1 MFTINFFQRG
11 RVKTTKNIKKCPPK
25 TSIESI
31 CSIFDI
37 SLSSPW
43 FPCRTWKAS
52 WSNSCRRI
60 KSWAP
65 RRGGNAQKI
74 HGKIPGKIPWNCPRN
89 RFGSMDWFVGE
100 HLNRF
105 YHGFYH
111 QIFGGF
117 GFQFSHHPIL
127 WEVCDRDF
135 PANFPETWADLATPA
150 TCWVLICTLCGR
162 VTWNSSGSAEG
173 SCWSCWGALELGR
186 YRWDRFALDERLVGA
201 VKIWMSSLDQN
212 VACWVAPF
220 HWWEAGQTSFGDL
233 KVHSRKEAWLAIGI
247 S

>member
-1 MFTINFFQRG
+1 MPCLPSIFFQRA
-11 RVKTTKNIKKCPPK
+11 RYTTKNIKK
-25 TSIESI
+25 

-65 RRGGNAQKI
+65 RRGRNAQDFPMGKS
-74 HGKIPGKIPWNCPRN
+74 HGKICPESW
-89 RFGSMDWFVGE
+89 GSMDWFVGE

-127 WEVCDRDF
+127 WEICDRDL

-186 YRWDRFALDERLVGA
+186 YRWDRFALGERLVGA

-212 VACWVAPF
+212 VACWVDPF
-220 HWWEAGQTSFGDL
+220 HWWEAGQTSFGEL